1 MKRQTTGLAIA
12 LAALLVL
19 GGCTGSDA
27 ARDKGTSNDR
37 AESKERAE
45 SKDRADSTGANPC
58 AVGDTAPSKALIAC
72 GETSVVFIETPYATG
87 TGVAVRIDDVDYVV
101 TNLHVVDPFE
111 AVDVSLGGDADL
123 GPLPVIGADVAA
135 DIALLGPIEDA
146 GELEPLPLGDPT
158 VEKGDDV
165 FLLGFPGSSDTLDA
179 ELTIT
184 SGIVSRT
191 RTAEGWD
198 QTYIQS
204 DAVIGEGQSGG
215 ALFAATGELAGISG
229 LSYDPAFALSLSI
242 QDVERSVSRI
252 LDGEGDELL
261 LVPLTAED
269 AEGGATSGTIAAPD
283 DLESYV
289 LYLPAS
295 ETARTWELQ
304 VQGPT
309 DRFGVLVGD
318 SFEGTVLAQSATYDV
333 LLQEFLSQLSDRSG
347 LSAAELGAPEPV
359 DEAVRAA
366 EVAPGS
372 FRIEME
378 PDVAAEVVIQLAVG
392 VKDAALTWTSS
403 LPLWPLT
410 EQVEPRTLTLDEPV
424 EGTISGFRAGIPFDV
439 ELEAGV
445 EVELLA
451 SSPQGD
457 LAIILAPPGVTMN
470 AVDVD
475 PEVDHE
481 QLEYFDDSGE
491 GLYGFGV
498 RETFT
503 PEVSGVHR
511 LWLNNYDMT
520 PVAYRVAVTTG

>member
-27 ARDKGTSNDR
+27 ATDT
-37 AESKERAE
+37 AES
-45 SKDRADSTGANPC
+45 SDRADSTNSANPC
-58 AVGDTAPSKALIAC
+58 AVGDAAPSKALISC

-87 TGVAVRIDDVDYVV
+87 TGVAVRVDDADYVV
-101 TNLHVVDPFE
+101 TNLHVVDPFG
-111 AVDVSLGGDADL
+111 AVEVSLGGTDI

-135 DIALLGPIEDA
+135 DIALLGPIEDVEDA
-146 GELEPLPLGDPT
+146 TPLPLGDTT

-165 FLLGFPGSSDTLDA
+165 FLLGFPGSTDTLDA
-179 ELTIT
+179 DLTIT

-204 DAVIGEGQSGG
+204 DAVIGDGQSGG
-215 ALFAATGELAGISG
+215 ALFTATGELAGISG
-229 LSYDPAFALSLSI
+229 LAYDPAFALSLSI

-283 DLESYV
+283 DLETYV
-289 LYLPAS
+289 LYLPAA

-309 DRFGVLVGD
+309 DRFGVLVAD
-318 SFEGTVLAQSATYDV
+318 SFEGTVLAQSATYDT
-333 LLQEFLSQLSDRSG
+333 LLQEYLAQLSDRSG

-359 DEAVRAA
+359 DDAVRAL
-366 EVAPGS
+366 EVAPGT
-372 FRIEME
+372 FRIEVE
-378 PDVAAEVVIQLAVG
+378 PDVAAEVVVQLGVG
-392 VKDAALTWTSS
+392 VTDAELTWTSS

-410 EQVEPRTLTLDEPV
+410 EQVVPRTLTLDEPV

-491 GLYGFGV
+491 GIYGFGV
-498 RETFT
+498 RESFT

-520 PVAYRVAVTTG
+520 PVAYRIAVSTD

>member
-27 ARDKGTSNDR
+27 ASDKGESADR
-37 AESKERAE
+37 SEST
-45 SKDRADSTGANPC
+45 DRPGSDDGANPC
-58 AVGDTAPSKALIAC
+58 AVGDTAPSKALITC
-72 GETSVVFIETPYATG
+72 GETSVVFLETPYATG
-87 TGVAVRIDDVDYVV
+87 TGVAVHVDDADYVV
-101 TNLHVVDPFE
+101 TNLHVVDPFG
-111 AVDVSLGGDADL
+111 AVDVSLGGNDI
-123 GPLPVIGADVAA
+123 GPLPVIGADVAT
-135 DIALLGPIEDA
+135 DIALLGPIEDV
-146 GELEPLPLGDPT
+146 EDLTPLPLGDPT

-165 FLLGFPGSSDTLDA
+165 FLLGFPGSADTLDA
-179 ELTIT
+179 DLTIT

-229 LSYDPAFALSLSI
+229 LAFDPAFALSLSI
-242 QDVERSVSRI
+242 QDVERSVTRI

-269 AEGGATSGTIAAPD
+269 AEGGETSGTITAPD
-283 DLESYV
+283 DLEGYV

-295 ETARTWELQ
+295 DTARTWELQ
-304 VQGPT
+304 VQGPA
-309 DRFGVLVGD
+309 DPYGVVVAD
-318 SFEGTVLAQSATYDV
+318 SFEGTVLAQSASFEPLMAD
-333 LLQEFLSQLSDRSG
+333 FLSQLSERSG
-347 LSAAELGAPEPV
+347 LSPAELGGPEPA
-359 DEAVRAA
+359 DEAVRAL
-366 EVAPGS
+366 EIAPGS
-372 FRIEME
+372 FRIEVE
-378 PDVAAEVVIQLAVG
+378 PDVAAEVMIALGVG
-392 VKDAALTWTSS
+392 VTDAELTWTSS

-410 EQVEPRTLTLDEPV
+410 EQVETRTLTVDEPV
-424 EGTISGFRAGIPFDV
+424 EGTISGFRAGVPFDV

-470 AVDVD
+470 SVDVD
-475 PEVDHE
+475 PDVDNE
-481 QLEYFDDSGE
+481 ELEYFDDSGE
-491 GLYGFGV
+491 GIYGLGV
-498 RETFT
+498 RESFT

-511 LWLNNYDMT
+511 LWLNNYEMT
-520 PVAYRVAVTTG
+520 PIAYRVAVTKG